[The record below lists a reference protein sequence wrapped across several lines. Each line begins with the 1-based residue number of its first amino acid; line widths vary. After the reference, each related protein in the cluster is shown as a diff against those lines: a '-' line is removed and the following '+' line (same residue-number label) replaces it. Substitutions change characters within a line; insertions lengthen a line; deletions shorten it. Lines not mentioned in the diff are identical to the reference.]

1 MKIQVTMDQQAIT
14 EAIRDY
20 VVKNG
25 MTSPV
30 QDVEFTVTRKGG
42 TSISAEVILGNDA
55 VTTGVDQAKPGTDKT
70 AVSKRPPAPRKT
82 TEPVA
87 QPEPVKEPEPE
98 AAEVA
103 APVEEP
109 VPAEAEEKPPFD
121 VDEPAENDSVEDE
134 PAKSKKLFG

>member
-1 MKIQVTMDQQAIT
+1 MKIQVTMNQEAIT

-70 AVSKRPPAPRKT
+70 VVSKRPPAPRKT
-82 TEPVA
+82 TEPAA

-98 AAEVA
+98 AVEVA
-103 APVEEP
+103 APV
-109 VPAEAEEKPPFD
+109 EAEEKPPFD
-121 VDEPAENDSVEDE
+121 VDEPAENDSTEDE
-134 PAKSKKLFG
+134 PVLSKKLFG

>member
-1 MKIQVTMDQQAIT
+1 MKIQVTMNQQAIT

-55 VTTGVDQAKPGTDKT
+55 VTTGVGQAKPGADKT
-70 AVSKRPPAPRKT
+70 VVSKRPPAAAKT
-82 TEPVA
+82 PV
-87 QPEPVKEPEPE
+87 EPVKEPEVETPE
-98 AAEVA
+98 VAEVP
-103 APVEEP
+103 APV
-109 VPAEAEEKPPFD
+109 EAEEKPPFD
-121 VDEPAENDSVEDE
+121 VDDEAENDSTKEE
-134 PAKSKKLFG
+134 PALSKKLFG